1 MQNSHVSQPV
11 CLPPRSLTP
20 FTGRPEHAPL
30 VGSGSPCEHLV
41 SVCPTQPTVSQQLP
55 FLGKS
60 VSQQLP
66 FLSQSVNNCL
76 SSVSQSTTAFPSVSQ
91 STTAFPQSV
100 SQQLPFLQSVSQQLP
115 FLSQSVNN
123 CLSFSQQL
131 PFLQSTTAFPS
142 VNNCLSS
149 VNNWN
154 NNPVNGVFRS
164 KIHNRNPFQ
173 TIYHVCQRQCM
184 VIRIAPLAHH
194 WSWKTGRVRPHSI
207 LTQWVWRPHTTT
219 VRGKARCTTRDAG
232 EIKYIFSDCYVR
244 QCRMWCTCW

>member
-1 MQNSHVSQPV
+1 MQNGHVSQPA

-30 VGSGSPCEHLV
+30 VGSGSPYEHLEHLV

-76 SSVSQSTTAFPSVSQ
+76 SSVSQSTTAFP
-91 STTAFPQSV
+91 QSV
-100 SQQLPFLQSVSQQLP
+100 
-115 FLSQSVNN
+115 
-123 CLSFSQQL
+123 SQQL
-131 PFLQSTTAFPS
+131 PFLQSTTAFPQSVNNCFSS

-154 NNPVNGVFRS
+154 SNPVNGVFRS
-164 KIHNRNPFQ
+164 KIHSRNPFQ
-173 TIYHVCQRQCM
+173 TIYHICQRQCM

-232 EIKYIFSDCYVR
+232 KIKYIFSDCYVR
-244 QCRMWCTCW
+244 QCRMWCACW